1 MSKGPRPFSA
11 PLVHLHVCVYKYFV
25 FLNCQTRP
33 RRQLPLT
40 VLHLPLNA
48 FIMGDATRNLS
59 KDFYT
64 EVLVIGGGFRG
75 TYALHKFRQA
85 GLPVKL
91 VGAGV
96 DFGGVWQWTR

>member
-1 MSKGPRPFSA
+1 
-11 PLVHLHVCVYKYFV
+11 
-25 FLNCQTRP
+25 
-33 RRQLPLT
+33 
-40 VLHLPLNA
+40 
-48 FIMGDATRNLS
+48 MGDATRNLS